1 MKNAPGFLINPT
13 DRGKYKLESLLCE
26 DYSFDGTELSE
37 TEGGVLS
44 MKKIMCVLLS
54 VIAASV
60 LAACGLRQDGQ
71 ASSTE
76 DGREENTVP
85 YDSVFPQ
92 HEPYGEGI
100 GAMPG
105 RVVWDYNTDC
115 VLWDGEGFW
124 WRPENFDES
133 VIQSMVNDSIA
144 SLGGKET
151 AAEGWNALFQAHNE
165 AREKGNVSYAAGEKV
180 AIKANINGSGVFDD
194 DTSGETQMSY
204 TNPVLLKTLLI
215 SLVEEAGVKPSDITV
230 YDVSRLFPDYMVE
243 ICTEGILEGVHFVD
257 RRNGV
262 PDENAPINWSYGFS
276 GAVNYLP
283 TCVTE
288 AEYLINLA
296 NLKGH
301 SYGITLCG
309 KNHFGSFI
317 NGNAMRPPE
326 GANLHQFLT
335 GNEVDSYSPLTD
347 LMANGQLGGK
357 TVLYMLD
364 ALICATSEGS
374 SITEGTA
381 RWQQAP
387 FDGNYTSSVF
397 VSQDPVAIDSVGADF
412 LINEPA
418 VTEHNGALKDNPNME
433 NYLHEAG
440 LIPNAPSGNA
450 YYNGNGET
458 AENPG
463 VHEHWNNATEKMYS
477 RNLGRDEGIEL
488 VRIQAK

>member
-1 MKNAPGFLINPT
+1 MRKFMRLFM
-13 DRGKYKLESLLCE
+13 
-26 DYSFDGTELSE
+26 SF
-37 TEGGVLS
+37 
-44 MKKIMCVLLS
+44 IIICF
-54 VIAASV
+54 
-60 LAACGLRQDGQ
+60 LAACGKRQNEQ
-71 ASSTE
+71 KISSAG
-76 DGREENTVP
+76 GRGDH
-85 YDSVFPQ
+85 DSVFPE

-105 RVVWDYNTDC
+105 RVVWNYDTDS
-115 VLWDGEGFW
+115 VLWDGSGYW
-124 WRPENFDES
+124 WQTENFDEA
-133 VIQSMVNDSIA
+133 VIQNMVNDSIA

-151 AAEGWNALFQAHNE
+151 VKEGWNALFQAHNA
-165 AREKGNVSYAAGEKV
+165 ARGKGEVSYAAGEKV

-204 TNPVLLKTLLI
+204 TNPVLLKTLLL
-215 SLVEEAGVKPSDITV
+215 SLVEEAGIKQSDITV

-243 ICTEGILEGVHFVD
+243 MCTEGTLEGVHFVD
-257 RRNGV
+257 RKNGIA
-262 PDENAPINWSYGFS
+262 DEESPINWSYEFS

-335 GNEVDSYSPLTD
+335 KNEMSSYSPLTD
-347 LMANGQLGGK
+347 LMANEQLGGK

-364 ALICATSEGS
+364 ALICATSEGA
-374 SITEGTA
+374 SITEEAA
-381 RWQQAP
+381 RWKQAP

-418 VTEHNGALKDNPNME
+418 VTEHNGVLKDNPNVE

-440 LIPNAPSGNA
+440 LVDQAPSETV
-450 YYNGNGET
+450 YKNGNSKAVT
-458 AENPG
+458 NLG
-463 VHEHWNNATEKMYS
+463 VHEHWNNSVEKKYS
-477 RNLGRDEGIEL
+477 RNLGKEEGIEL
-488 VRIQAK
+488 ISITKQ